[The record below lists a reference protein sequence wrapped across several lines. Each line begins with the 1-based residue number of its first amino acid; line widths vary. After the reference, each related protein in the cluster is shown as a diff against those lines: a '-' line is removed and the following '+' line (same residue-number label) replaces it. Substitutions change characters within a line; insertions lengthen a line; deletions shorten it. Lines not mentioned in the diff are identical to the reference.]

1 MKIKLFV
8 PTLATLAALPM
19 LLLHLAAQDTVVV
32 INQEGAKPALAV
44 TDFRGA
50 GGAQGVMNTFNG
62 TLYGDLQNSGM
73 FKMLPKSLYPLENP
87 QRPEDLKPTSGK
99 GLALG
104 DWSGPPV
111 SASHLVFGY
120 TADQNGTL
128 ALYGNLF
135 DVRQTLQG
143 ASMLGAPKRY
153 FGTLDEAGARKVAH
167 EFAADIIKAFGG
179 ASLQGSKIYFTSTRS
194 GSKEIWSMDYDGSNQ
209 RQLTFNRSINIMPA
223 VSPDG
228 TKLAF
233 CSFARNTPR
242 IVLMSSDTGRYLPFY
257 NQNASLNTT
266 PSFTPDGSQLF
277 YASSAS
283 GFTQIYSARI
293 DGSNLKRI
301 SSVKAIEVEPKVNP
315 KNPSQIAFVSGRS
328 GPQQIY
334 SMTVDGTD
342 VQRLTSGEGE
352 ASNPSWHPDGKHL
365 LFSWT
370 RGYATGG
377 FNVFMMDVASRQYIQ
392 LTSGAGRNEN
402 PTFAPDGIHIV
413 FMSTRSGSAQIWTML
428 ADGTQLQRLT
438 SQGENR
444 FPVWGK

>member
-1 MKIKLFV
+1 MKMKLIV
-8 PTLATLAALPM
+8 PALVALAATP
-19 LLLHLAAQDTVVV
+19 LLMLHLAAQDSTLI

-50 GGAQGVMNTFNG
+50 GAAQGVMSTFNG
-62 TLYGDLQNSGM
+62 TLFSDLQNSGM
-73 FKMLPKSLYPLENP
+73 FKMIPKSLYPLQNP
-87 QRPEDLKPTSGK
+87 QRPEDFKPTSGQ
-99 GLALG
+99 GLALA

-120 TADQNGTL
+120 TADQNGALT
-128 ALYGNLF
+128 LYGNLF
-135 DVRQTLQG
+135 DVRQNLQG
-143 ASMLGAPKRY
+143 ASMLGGTKRY
-153 FGTLDEAGARKVAH
+153 FGTLDDDGARKVAH

-194 GSKEIWSMDYDGSNQ
+194 GSKEIWSMDFDGSNQ

-242 IVLMSSDTGRYLPFY
+242 IVLVSSETGRYLPFY

-266 PSFTPDGSQLF
+266 PSFTPDGAKLF
-277 YASSAS
+277 YSSSAS
-283 GFTQIYSARI
+283 GYAQIYSANI
-293 DGSNLKRI
+293 DGSNLHRV
-301 SSVKAIEVEPKVNP
+301 SNVKAIEVEPKVNP
-315 KNPSQIAFVSGRS
+315 RNANQIAFVSGRS

-334 SMTVDGTD
+334 SMTTDGTD

-352 ASNPSWHPDGKHL
+352 ASNPCWHPDGKHL

-377 FNVFMMDVASRQYIQ
+377 FNVFMMDVASRQYLQ
-392 LTSGAGRNEN
+392 LTSSAGRNEN
-402 PTFAPDGIHIV
+402 PNFAPDGIHIV
-413 FMSTRSGSAQIWTML
+413 FMSTRSGSPQIWTML